1 MTALEYCNEYSML
14 NLIREMYLTV
24 FGQSDAMQTI
34 MDWISG
40 KEGVLSNFGS
50 IIDSAGSFIQICI
63 GIGILFTLIYYAYD
77 LITDKM
83 GPGQELTPE
92 ILITSFVKLLI
103 VFIIIVNM
111 ITFVEGIFNIS
122 TAIFANANNALN
134 SSPTGQMAIENMVD
148 QYVVELG
155 QGCDDFV
162 EGFPKIL
169 EGLGK
174 FIANIT
180 VFTEI
185 INKILMLIAW
195 LVSWVCTGLVFFAVY
210 SRQAELIIR
219 AIFAPVSLSDLY
231 LGGVRS
237 RGFEYLKSF
246 AAICFQSIVMIAV
259 FWVTNQIT
267 IAILDP
273 SVFLNGVSSLKDITN
288 SQIVLVV
295 VAKLVQAAMIMKS
308 GQLAKEIFATH

>member
-1 MTALEYCNEYSML
+1 MTALEYCDKYSL
-14 NLIREMYLTV
+14 LGWIRDVYLIV
-24 FGQSDAMQTI
+24 FGQSDAMETI

-40 KEGVLSNFGS
+40 KEGVLANFSS
-50 IIDSAGSFIQICI
+50 IINSAGGFIQICI
-63 GIGILFTLIYYAYD
+63 GIGILFTLIYFAYD

-83 GPGQELTPE
+83 GPGQELTAE
-92 ILITSFVKLLI
+92 ILIKSLIKMLIVMLLI
-103 VFIIIVNM
+103 ANM
-111 ITFVEGIFNIS
+111 LTFVEGIFNVS

-148 QYVVELG
+148 SFIVEMG
-155 QGCDDFV
+155 KECDDTV
-162 EGFPKIL
+162 SNAIL
-169 EGLGK
+169 PFIGDMIVSINLFSYIFSK
-174 FIANIT
+174 F
-180 VFTEI
+180 
-185 INKILMLIAW
+185 LMLIAW

-210 SRQAELIIR
+210 SRQAELILR
-219 AIFAPVSLSDLY
+219 AIFAPVALSDMY

-237 RGFEYLKSF
+237 RGFDYLKSF

-267 IAILDP
+267 LAILDP
-273 SVFLNGVSSLKDITN
+273 SVFLNGVSSLKDIKN

-308 GQLAKEIFATH
+308 GQLAKEMFGTH